1 MHHTPQAPTADQVRA
16 EGVLVKSLENVM
28 MKWKRDQNYAF
39 VCEQLKSIRQD
50 LTVSL
55 PTLETEL
62 CQ

>member
-50 LTVSL
+50 LTVS
-55 PTLETEL
+55 
-62 CQ
+62 